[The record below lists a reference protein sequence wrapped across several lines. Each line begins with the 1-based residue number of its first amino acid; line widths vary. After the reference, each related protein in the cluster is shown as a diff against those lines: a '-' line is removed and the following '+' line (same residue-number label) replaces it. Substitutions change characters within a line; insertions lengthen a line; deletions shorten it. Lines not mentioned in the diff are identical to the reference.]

1 MRYEQATE
9 LLDRGQNEDLELH
22 IASRDMG
29 STEHSLGEHANSAGC
44 YPPVESAVRVLEVL
58 RAVSRLK
65 TASVSDL
72 HKATGQNK
80 STIVRMLQTLID
92 TGYVVSDKLCG
103 GYRTTSKVRDLVSG
117 YDTSSRIIEA
127 VRPHAINLTER
138 FNWLVCLGFFDGEGI
153 SKQLYTGSL
162 SPWSH
167 SNGVIRR
174 RPKLSVTAMGRAY
187 LAFCPPEE
195 LEYLL
200 SKMRESGET
209 TEADEPGLR
218 QTLEYTRRRGYS
230 IRDPKTEP
238 QRMTTI
244 AMPIREDGEVVAVIS
259 CSFFKSVID
268 NNEIVMR
275 AVKPLS
281 EAISR
286 IEAAIATSGP
296 ASLHG

>member
-1 MRYEQATE
+1 MRYEHAAG
-9 LLDRGQNEDLELH
+9 LLDTGQNKAPELH
-22 IASRDMG
+22 IASRDG
-29 STEHSLGEHANSAGC
+29 HALAEPASQAGC

-92 TGYVVSDKLCG
+92 TGYVISDKLCG

-127 VRPHAINLTER
+127 VRPLAIDLTER

-167 SNGVIRR
+167 SSGVIRR

-187 LAFCPPEE
+187 LAFCPPDE
-195 LEYLL
+195 LEDLL
-200 SKMRESGET
+200 EKLRQSSEI
-209 TEADEPGLR
+209 TEADEEGLR
-218 QTLEYTRRRGYS
+218 ETLEYTRRRGYS

-244 AMPIREDGEVVAVIS
+244 AMPIREDGNVVAVIS

-268 NNEIVMR
+268 NNEIVLR
-275 AVKPLS
+275 AVKPLA
-281 EAISR
+281 EAIR
-286 IEAAIATSGP
+286 QIEAAISDSSEMLYG
-296 ASLHG
+296 

>member
-1 MRYEQATE
+1 MRYEQATG
-9 LLDRGQNEDLELH
+9 LLNRGQNEDSELH
-22 IASRDMG
+22 IPSRDMD
-29 STEHSLGEHANSAGC
+29 STVPAQSEPANPAGC

-127 VRPHAINLTER
+127 VRPRAIDLTER
-138 FNWLVCLGFFDGEGI
+138 FNWLVCLGFFDGDGI

-187 LAFCPPEE
+187 LAFCPADE
-195 LEYLL
+195 LEDLL
-200 SKMRESGET
+200 RKMRESSEI
-209 TEADEPGLR
+209 TEADEQGLR

-244 AMPIREDGEVVAVIS
+244 AMPIREGGDLVAVIS

-275 AVKPLS
+275 AVKPLTD
-281 EAISR
+281 AITQ
-286 IEAAIATSGP
+286 IEAAIAAGGP
-296 ASLHG
+296 PTLHG

>member
-1 MRYEQATE
+1 MRHAQVASETKPR
-9 LLDRGQNEDLELH
+9 LR
-22 IASRDMG
+22 IAARNIPPLSPVAA
-29 STEHSLGEHANSAGC
+29 LPAAQVGC

-58 RAVSRLK
+58 SAVSRLK

-117 YDTSSRIIEA
+117 YDSSSRIIEA
-127 VRPHAINLTER
+127 VRPRAIELTEK
-138 FNWLVCLGFFDGEGI
+138 FNWLVCLGFFDGTGI

-167 SNGVIRR
+167 SSGVIKR

-187 LAFCPPEE
+187 LAFCPPDELEE
-195 LEYLL
+195 LL
-200 SKMRESGET
+200 RELRRTSEI
-209 TEADEPGLR
+209 TEADEAPLR
-218 QTLEYTRRRGYS
+218 ETLDRTRSRGYA

-244 AMPIREDGEVVAVIS
+244 AMPIREHGQVLAVIS
-259 CSFFKSVID
+259 CSFFKSVI
-268 NNEIVMR
+268 NNSEIVLR
-275 AVKPLS
+275 AVPPLS
-281 EAISR
+281 EAITQ
-286 IEAAIATSGP
+286 IEGMIASGFETQ
-296 ASLHG
+296 ADEL

>member
-1 MRYEQATE
+1 MRHAQVASETKPRLRIAARSIPPLSPVAALPAT
-9 LLDRGQNEDLELH
+9 QV
-22 IASRDMG
+22 
-29 STEHSLGEHANSAGC
+29 GC

-58 RAVSRLK
+58 SAVSRLK

-117 YDTSSRIIEA
+117 YDSSSRIIEA
-127 VRPHAINLTER
+127 VRPRAIELTEK
-138 FNWLVCLGFFDGEGI
+138 FNWLVCLGFFDGTGI

-167 SNGVIRR
+167 SSGVIKR

-187 LAFCPPEE
+187 LAFCPPDELEE
-195 LEYLL
+195 LL
-200 SKMRESGET
+200 RELRRTSEI
-209 TEADEPGLR
+209 TEADEAPLR
-218 QTLEYTRRRGYS
+218 ETLDRTRSRGYA

-244 AMPIREDGEVVAVIS
+244 AMPIREHGQVLAVIS
-259 CSFFKSVID
+259 CSFFKSVI
-268 NNEIVMR
+268 NNSEIVLR
-275 AVKPLS
+275 AVPPLS
-281 EAISR
+281 EAITQ
-286 IEAAIATSGP
+286 IEGMIASGFETQ
-296 ASLHG
+296 ADEL

>member
-1 MRYEQATE
+1 VAALPAT
-9 LLDRGQNEDLELH
+9 QV
-22 IASRDMG
+22 
-29 STEHSLGEHANSAGC
+29 GC

-58 RAVSRLK
+58 SAVSRLK

-117 YDTSSRIIEA
+117 YDSSSRIIEA
-127 VRPHAINLTER
+127 VRPRAIELTEK
-138 FNWLVCLGFFDGEGI
+138 FNWLVCLGFFDGTGI

-167 SNGVIRR
+167 SSGVIKR

-187 LAFCPPEE
+187 LAFCPPDELEE
-195 LEYLL
+195 LLHELRRT
-200 SKMRESGET
+200 SEI
-209 TEADEPGLR
+209 TEADEAPLR
-218 QTLEYTRRRGYS
+218 ETLDRTRSRGYA

-244 AMPIREDGEVVAVIS
+244 AMPIREHGQVLAVIS
-259 CSFFKSVID
+259 CSFFKSVI
-268 NNEIVMR
+268 NNSEIVLR
-275 AVKPLS
+275 AVPPLS
-281 EAISR
+281 EAIEQ
-286 IEAAIATSGP
+286 IESMIASGFETQ
-296 ASLHG
+296 ADEL